1 MLAAGICLLFIWLVV
16 PYLMLVGYI
25 IQIARHVRAGGRGL
39 PPWDRLGPNIR
50 DGFKVVVVIFTWWI
64 PSALLSI
71 PAAIVEAA
79 TSEGSKTALGGSVA
93 AGAGLLA
100 AVGSVWG
107 VAVLLIEA
115 AILSQ
120 YLEHGFWAALNV
132 RAVIRRLRVN
142 LGLSIVVGVLVV
154 VLSSIGIIG
163 VAALVVGV
171 LITYPYAS
179 FIGAYLVGQYARLT
193 DRTSNPSQP
202 AQISA

>member
-1 MLAAGICLLFIWLVV
+1 
-16 PYLMLVGYI
+16 
-25 IQIARHVRAGGRGL
+25 ARHVRAGGRGL
-39 PPWDRLGPNIR
+39 PPWDRLGPNIK

-115 AILSQ
+115 AILSE
-120 YLEHGFWAALNV
+120 YLQHGFWGALNV
-132 RAVIRRLRVN
+132 PAIIRRLRVN

-171 LITYPYAS
+171 LVTYPYAS

-193 DRTSNPSQP
+193 DREG
-202 AQISA
+202 SAPTLTHPHKRGREV